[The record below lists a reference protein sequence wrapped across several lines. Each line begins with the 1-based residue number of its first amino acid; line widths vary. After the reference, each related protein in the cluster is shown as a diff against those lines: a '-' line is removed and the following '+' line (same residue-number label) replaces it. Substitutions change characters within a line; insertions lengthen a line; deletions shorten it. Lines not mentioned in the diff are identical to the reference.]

1 MKKFIAS
8 LLIGT
13 MALSLVACGSSET
26 AEAPAATEEVTEEVA
41 TETTEEVAEEATEE
55 ATEETTEAAEEATEG
70 TGLNIL
76 FVSSPSGIDDGSF
89 NQNCYKGVTDFVAN
103 HADCQATA
111 LKEPTGDSEACIAM
125 VEANAADYD
134 VIVCSGFQFAAIG
147 DIADDNPDK
156 TFLLVDTTP
165 TYADGTA
172 AECENIYAMTF
183 AEQESGF
190 FAGIAAALE
199 TKTGKVAVV
208 NGIAYPSNVNY
219 QYGFM
224 NGVDYA
230 VAKLGATAEYVELPS
245 YAGTDVTNAN
255 VGGNYIGSFAD
266 QDTGKVV
273 GEALIKEG
281 CDIIFVAAGDSGNG
295 VFTAAK
301 ETDNVMVIGCDA
313 DQYDFGDNGS
323 RNIILT
329 SVLKCMDINNE
340 RQLEKIYAGE
350 FQGGNEL
357 LFANTD
363 STGYVS
369 AEGRQ
374 QLSAETLSA
383 LATAFEEVKA
393 GNIVPASNFGVTLDE
408 FKATLQ

>member
-26 AEAPAATEEVTEEVA
+26 SEAPAATEEVTEEVA

-89 NQNCYKGVTDFVAN
+89 NQNCYKGVADFVAN

-199 TKTGKVAVV
+199 TKTGKVV
-208 NGIAYPSNVNY
+208 Y
-219 QYGFM
+219 
-224 NGVDYA
+224 
-230 VAKLGATAEYVELPS
+230 
-245 YAGTDVTNAN
+245 
-255 VGGNYIGSFAD
+255 
-266 QDTGKVV
+266 
-273 GEALIKEG
+273 
-281 CDIIFVAAGDSGNG
+281 
-295 VFTAAK
+295 
-301 ETDNVMVIGCDA
+301 
-313 DQYDFGDNGS
+313 
-323 RNIILT
+323 
-329 SVLKCMDINNE
+329 
-340 RQLEKIYAGE
+340 EK
-350 FQGGNEL
+350 
-357 LFANTD
+357 
-363 STGYVS
+363 
-369 AEGRQ
+369 
-374 QLSAETLSA
+374 
-383 LATAFEEVKA
+383 
-393 GNIVPASNFGVTLDE
+393 
-408 FKATLQ
+408 